1 MSSFLL
7 LFQIV
12 CGLAVPGIAASLAFF
27 KPGEISIVTRSGA
40 AFGLGYAVCGG
51 CALILA
57 AGHAFRLISF
67 LAFWFAVSAVLWVVA
82 LRRAPF
88 RDHVRAL
95 GDDVR
100 NNRLPLLLGALVITA
115 LLILHL
121 KFLHLLGVARLVYY
135 LNGIEVANAGGVP
148 SAILEYGQS
157 WPPAT
162 DKAVLDAFTGVVVLI
177 NHNVVAGPGALLWIS
192 TLGTFL
198 GLWATAWELG
208 LRRTSILLPL
218 LADTAGFLGP
228 GELLQ
233 QRFHAISSNYAA
245 YRAEDFGRAVAFC
258 ALALGIYAIRQR
270 RWGPALVAGVVLA
283 AASGSHLIPAVAV
296 VIALCFV
303 GVGQLLVDEGNRA
316 RLFTLRQGII
326 LGGFSAF
333 LGILIRMLA
342 GGSFGLEGASNP
354 ASYTAIHGRFDPTAY
369 LHSGIFVPLD
379 STGRGHWYVPPA
391 KVVRRI
397 MAGSGINWPTWG
409 IWLLFAAAV
418 LTAIL
423 LFLFGPA
430 ELRIIGI
437 VGSGFLAGLISTAL
451 FFSYHYHIYIDGTFG
466 VRRLQDFSS
475 LGLTL
480 IALGALEALLIYL
493 GRSRPQL
500 SLALAAVLVVA
511 LSAWVLPQSV
521 APQQLGRVTHA
532 RTALVDWLRTHTPC
546 NARFISNQ
554 RNEGVFTT
562 LTGRFAL
569 LEGMGPFLRV
579 DKMPYVVSLFLS
591 ARQFFQS
598 PLSHEAFLRQHGISY
613 LVLARQPEL
622 LGSPATTGQTNF
634 HDMRAAPFLHQVMA
648 NRSVIIYQVQGAH
661 PPPVSPLL
669 KGPYLHCIT
678 TPVRF

>member
-1 MSSFLL
+1 MSSLL
-7 LFQIV
+7 LLALVV
-12 CGLAVPGIAASLAFF
+12 CGLAVPGIAASLAAFR
-27 KPGEISIVTRSGA
+27 PGEISIVTRSAA

-51 CALILA
+51 CALVLA
-57 AGHAFRLISF
+57 AAHAFHLIYF
-67 LAFWFAVSAVLWVVA
+67 LALWLAVSAVLWVLA

-95 GDDVR
+95 GDDIGS
-100 NNRLPLLLGALVITA
+100 NRLPLLLGALVIA
-115 LLILHL
+115 VLLILHL
-121 KFLHLLGVARLVYY
+121 KFLHLLGIARLVYY
-135 LNGIEVANAGGVP
+135 LNGMEVANAGGVP

-162 DKAVLDAFTGVVVLI
+162 DKAVLDDFTGVMVLI
-177 NHNVVAGPGALLWIS
+177 NHNVATGPGVLLWIS
-192 TLGTFL
+192 ILGTFL

-208 LRRTSILLPL
+208 LRRTGILLPL

-233 QRFHAISSNYAA
+233 RQFQVASGNFAT

-283 AASGSHLIPAVAV
+283 AASGSHLIPTLAVL
-296 VIALCFV
+296 IALCFV

-316 RLFTLRQGII
+316 RLVTLRQGLV

-333 LGILIRMLA
+333 LGVVIRVLA

-354 ASYTAIHGRFDPTAY
+354 ASYTAIRGRYDPTAY
-369 LHSGIFVPLD
+369 LHTGSFVPLNPA
-379 STGRGHWYVPPA
+379 GRGHWYVPPVR
-391 KVVRRI
+391 VVRRI
-397 MAGSGINWPTWG
+397 MEGSGITWPTWG
-409 IWLLFAAAV
+409 IWLLFAGAV

-430 ELRIIGI
+430 ELRITGI
-437 VGSGFLAGLISTAL
+437 VGAGFLAGLIVAAL
-451 FFSYHYHIYIDGTFG
+451 FFSYRYHVYIGGTFG
-466 VRRLQDFSS
+466 VRRLRDFST
-475 LGLTL
+475 LGLML
-480 IALGALEALLIYL
+480 IVLGVLEALLIYL
-493 GRSRPQL
+493 GRSRPRL
-500 SLALAAVLVVA
+500 SLALAAALVVA
-511 LSAWVLPQSV
+511 LSAWVLPESV
-521 APQQLGRVTHA
+521 ASQQLGRVTHA
-532 RTALVDWLRTHTPC
+532 RTVLVDWLNAHTPC
-546 NARFISNQ
+546 NTRFLSNQ

-579 DKMPYVVSLFLS
+579 DKMPYVASLFLT
-591 ARQFFQS
+591 ARQFFQA

-613 LVLARQPEL
+613 VVLAREPEL
-622 LGSPATTGQTNF
+622 LGSQAATGQTNF

-648 NRSVIIYQVQGAH
+648 NRSVVVYQVRGAH

-669 KGPYLHCIT
+669 KGPYLHCIN